1 MDVFNLKL
9 FVMFLSVYYY
19 YLYYFQNVTHSI
31 SIILLLIRS
40 VYLRIPIKYP
50 QLTSWYHM
58 YVYELYAVYSVELLT
73 SFLFG
78 VC

>member
-40 VYLRIPIKYP
+40 VYLRIPIKYL
-50 QLTSWYHM
+50 QLTSW